1 MILIDK
7 GLCAILIVIIFAL
20 GMLCGLCVGFA
31 ERRCEMSKAQDIVDA
46 INLVSTIEAKKPIL
60 IARSDL
66 EEKYFKEFYPGVE
79 IIRAPQR
86 IKESE

>member
-1 MILIDK
+1 ME
-7 GLCAILIVIIFAL
+7 VI
-20 GMLCGLCVGFA
+20 
-31 ERRCEMSKAQDIVDA
+31 KAQDIIDA
-46 INLVSTIEAKKPIL
+46 INLVSTTETPNPIL

-79 IIRAPQR
+79 IIRAPHK

>member
-1 MILIDK
+1 ME
-7 GLCAILIVIIFAL
+7 VI
-20 GMLCGLCVGFA
+20 
-31 ERRCEMSKAQDIVDA
+31 KAQDIIDA
-46 INLVSTIEAKKPIL
+46 INLVSTTETQNPIL

-79 IIRAPQR
+79 IIRAPHK

>member
-1 MILIDK
+1 ME
-7 GLCAILIVIIFAL
+7 VI
-20 GMLCGLCVGFA
+20 
-31 ERRCEMSKAQDIVDA
+31 KAQDIIDA
-46 INLVSTIEAKKPIL
+46 INLVSTTEAKKPIL